1 MSRRPL
7 VCSAVLLAVMAA
19 RAVQAAPPDRHVV
32 VISIDGFPAY
42 LLNDPKL
49 PLPTIRALATAG
61 AAAEG
66 MHVSNPS
73 VTWPNHTSLISGVRP
88 EKHGVLFNG
97 VLVRSGVGSPV
108 ALDSKRDKAD
118 LVRVATL
125 YDRLHQAGYSTAE
138 INWPCTRNSESL
150 DDSFPDVPD
159 AVQHSTPRLRREL
172 AAAGILADETDASF
186 RSLSIVGRD
195 DVWTSAA
202 CHVIRKRKPHLLLLH
217 LLNVD
222 ATHHAQGPQSQ
233 PGYTAV
239 AYADCCVAR
248 VLAAL
253 DEAGIRDRT
262 TVFIVADHG
271 FSIAKKALK
280 PNVVLRQAGLLTTS
294 RPGKIDTARAQS
306 FPEGGIG
313 MVYLTD
319 PAKREA
325 DRQRIIELFNGREGI
340 AEVLTPEQF
349 AEHGLPH
356 PREYEQMADLV
367 LVGKDGYAFS
377 GSADG
382 EEFVAPQAAGGIS
395 LGNHGFIATNPKMNA
410 VFVASGAGIKP
421 VVKLGLI
428 DNIDV
433 APTVA
438 RVLGQDLPGAD
449 GRVLTEILQP

>member
-1 MSRRPL
+1 MSRRL
-7 VCSAVLLAVMAA
+7 LICCVVLLAVLAA
-19 RAVQAAPPDRHVV
+19 PAAHAAPPERHVV

-49 PLPTIRALATAG
+49 PLPTIRALAAAG
-61 AAAEG
+61 ASAEG

-73 VTWPNHTSLISGVRP
+73 VTWPNHTSLITGVRP

-97 VLVRSGVGSPV
+97 VLVRSGAGSPV

-118 LVRVATL
+118 LVRVPTL
-125 YDRLHQAGYSTAE
+125 YDRLHKAGYSTAE

-159 AVQHSTPRLRREL
+159 NVEHSTPRLRREL
-172 AAAGILADETDASF
+172 AAAGILSDETDASF

-195 DVWTSAA
+195 DVWTRAA

-222 ATHHAQGPQSQ
+222 ATHHAEGPQSQ

-280 PNVVLRQAGLLTTS
+280 PNVVLRQAELLTSS

-319 PAKREA
+319 PATREA
-325 DRQRIIELFNGREGI
+325 DRQRVIELFSGREGI
-340 AEVLTPEQF
+340 AEVLTPDQF
-349 AEHGLPH
+349 AKHGLPH

-367 LVGKDGYAFS
+367 LVGQDGYAFS

-382 EEFVAPQAAGGIS
+382 EEFVVPQATGGIS

-421 VVKLGLI
+421 GVKLGLI
-428 DNIDV
+428 KNIDV

-438 RVLGQDLPGAD
+438 LVLGQELPGVD